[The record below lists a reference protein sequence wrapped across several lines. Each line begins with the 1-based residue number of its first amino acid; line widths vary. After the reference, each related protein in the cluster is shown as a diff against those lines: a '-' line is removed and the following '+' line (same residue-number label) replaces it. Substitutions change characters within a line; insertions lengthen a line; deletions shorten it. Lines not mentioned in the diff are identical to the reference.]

1 MRAFQSVADLRKAGA
16 SRTAAQTV
24 AAAVL
29 TLLVTGAV
37 FQIVGADPFEAFDAI
52 LNGALGNPL
61 GVEETVMLSA
71 ILALAGLAVAIPARA
86 RLWNIGGEGQIFT
99 GALAS
104 VFVALKVHGL
114 DPAVLTVLAMCAGV
128 LAGALWA
135 AIAGVLKT
143 RFGANEVLTTL
154 MLNFIAILL
163 TDYSVGHLFPSTGLG
178 NTTPPVPEGVEL
190 PDIAP
195 GPEFNLGVLLAVLSL
210 GVAHV
215 LLSRTRLGLKI
226 RAVGANSDAARHNGV
241 HVDRV
246 TLAALTIGGAFA
258 GLAGAIVVI
267 GVDGSLARDFSPGYG
282 FIGIAVALLARSRP
296 LWILPAAALFG
307 VLTVG
312 GSYLEPTVGISA
324 AAALVI
330 EGLFIILL
338 LAFWVLP
345 PERRGLQNE

>member
-1 MRAFQSVADLRKAGA
+1 MSHLPALSELRNRDSVRI
-16 SRTAAQTV
+16 AAHAI
-24 AAAVL
+24 AA
-29 TLLVTGAV
+29 TLLTIVVTGAV
-37 FQIVGADPFEAFDAI
+37 FRIVGADPLEAFEAIVD
-52 LNGALGNPL
+52 GALGNPL
-61 GVEETVMLSA
+61 GVEETVMLSG
-71 ILALAGLAVAIPARA
+71 ILALAALAVAVPARA
-86 RLWNIGGEGQIFT
+86 RLWNIGVEGQIFT
-99 GALAS
+99 GALAA
-104 VFVALKVHGL
+104 VFVALKVHRL
-114 DPAVLTVLAMCAGV
+114 DPALLTVAAMLAGV

-135 AIAGVLKT
+135 AIAGLLKT

-178 NTTPPVPEGVEL
+178 NTTPPVPAGVEL
-190 PDIAP
+190 PDLT
-195 GPEFNLGVLLAVLSL
+195 GPEFNLGVVLAILSL
-210 GVAHV
+210 GLAHV
-215 LLSRTRLGLKI
+215 LLSHTRLGLKI
-226 RAVGANSDAARHNGV
+226 RAVGANSDAARNNGV
-241 HVDRV
+241 HVNRV
-246 TLAALTIGGAFA
+246 HIAALTIGGGFA

-312 GSYLEPTVGISA
+312 GSYLEPTVGLSA

-330 EGLFIILL
+330 EGLFVLLL

-345 PERRGLQNE
+345 PERRGALNQ